1 MLIILI
7 YYLNITRES
16 QLKKDLKKLMFK
28 RYLKK
33 KKKTQKIRIFG
44 RNEICPFQNFQII
57 VIQTLKRGSMEK
69 RNGQSGDETNFNWL
83 LVESKR
89 PVTVAAL

>member
-28 RYLKK
+28 RYLK

-89 PVTVAAL
+89 PVTVAAP

>member
-1 MLIILI
+1 
-7 YYLNITRES
+7 
-16 QLKKDLKKLMFK
+16 MFK

-33 KKKTQKIRIFG
+33 KKKNREYRIFG

-57 VIQTLKRGSMEK
+57 VIQTLKRGEQMEK
-69 RNGQSGDETNFNWL
+69 RNGQPGDETNFNWL

-89 PVTVAAL
+89 PVTVAAP

>member
-28 RYLKK
+28 RYLK